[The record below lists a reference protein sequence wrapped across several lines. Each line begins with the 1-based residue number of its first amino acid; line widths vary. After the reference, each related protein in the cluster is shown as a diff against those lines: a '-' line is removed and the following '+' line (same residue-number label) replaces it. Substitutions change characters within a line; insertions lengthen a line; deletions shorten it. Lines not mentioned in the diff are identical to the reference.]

1 MARYTFVVNAVIS
14 MHVDVDAATMAEA
27 IEEAKAAS
35 VMTLCHQCANGDK
48 GCWNT
53 SGELDTEP
61 ASAELVG
68 VLVDGEMVTA
78 CELLDVGARW
88 AGEDA

>member
-14 MHVDVDAATMAEA
+14 MHVDVDAATMDEA
-27 IEEAKAAS
+27 IEEAQAAS
-35 VMTLCHQCANGDK
+35 VMTLCHQCARGDK

-61 ASAELVG
+61 ASAELVE

-78 CELLDVGARW
+78 YELLDVEARW